1 MKKMK
6 DRKPNLKFLFESY
19 FNKKVSFDI
28 FENISIEKSYY
39 KICKDQKDIYI
50 PNDELKLIL
59 SFLSHFIFKSLP
71 IENDVAFAYRK
82 GINVKDCL
90 LPHVNSNFFIKQI

>member
-1 MKKMK
+1 MK

-28 FENISIEKSYY
+28 FENISIEKSHY
-39 KICKDQKDIYI
+39 KVCKDKRYIYI
-50 PNDELKLIL
+50 PNDELKLVL

-82 GINVKDCL
+82 GVNIKDCL
-90 LPHVNSNFFIKQI
+90 LPHV

>member
-71 IENDVAFAYRK
+71 I
-82 GINVKDCL
+82 
-90 LPHVNSNFFIKQI
+90 

>member
-1 MKKMK
+1 MK

-50 PNDELKLIL
+50 PNDELKLIFVVFI
-59 SFLSHFIFKSLP
+59 SFYIQKSS
-71 IENDVAFAYRK
+71 NRK
-82 GINVKDCL
+82 
-90 LPHVNSNFFIKQI
+90 